1 MDYAFEWVMYNGGID
16 TETNYPYI
24 GADGTCNVTKEKTKV
39 IGIDGYYDVGQSDS
53 SLLCATVKQPISAG
67 IDGTS
72 WDFQLYIGGI
82 YDGDCSSDPDDIDH
96 AILVVGYGSEGDD
109 DYWIVKNSWR
119 TSWGM
124 EGCIYLRK
132 NTNLKYGVCNQLHGL
147 LSYQR
152 AYYTIPK

>member
-72 WDFQLYIGGI
+72 WDFQLYIGV
-82 YDGDCSSDPDDIDH
+82 SV
-96 AILVVGYGSEGDD
+96 ILFPSMF
-109 DYWIVKNSWR
+109 I
-119 TSWGM
+119 
-124 EGCIYLRK
+124 
-132 NTNLKYGVCNQLHGL
+132 
-147 LSYQR
+147 
-152 AYYTIPK
+152 